1 MPMPTTPTLPSRE
14 SSSRRWT
21 SRSGRSR
28 NRARAPGLPY
38 DFHWHGLMG
47 YNDSGIRVI
56 GAHPR
61 RPRLLYNLGC
71 NGVGF
76 LPSIHGGQ
84 RVSRLLAGERLP
96 PSVFDPR

>member
-1 MPMPTTPTLPSRE
+1 VYDANAPFPGELLAEMDDEVRPFAQAKRPSGQ
-14 SSSRRWT
+14 T
-21 SRSGRSR
+21 
-28 NRARAPGLPY
+28 Y

-47 YNDSGIRVI
+47 YNDSGIRVV

-61 RPRLLYNLGC
+61 HPRLLYNLGC

-76 LPSIHGGQ
+76 LPSIFGGHRISQ
-84 RVSRLLAGERLP
+84 LLAGQTLA